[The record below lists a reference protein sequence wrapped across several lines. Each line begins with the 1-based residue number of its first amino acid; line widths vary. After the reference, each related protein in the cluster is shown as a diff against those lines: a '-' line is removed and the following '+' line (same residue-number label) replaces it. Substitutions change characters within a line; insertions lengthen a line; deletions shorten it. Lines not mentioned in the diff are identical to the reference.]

1 MKKIATLSPHTKIY
15 SNLSPS
21 MMFYD
26 GANSLCDTV
35 IGRDAMYYHPA
46 LPGVPWNE
54 ERQPF
59 GYAGVAA
66 LFHELGKALSEKEE
80 AR

>member
-1 MKKIATLSPHTKIY
+1 MKKLAALSPDTKIY
-15 SNLSPS
+15 SNLSPT

-26 GANSLCDTV
+26 GRDAACDTV

-54 ERQPF
+54 EQQPF

-66 LFHELGKALSEKEE
+66 LFDALGQALSGKEA

>member
-1 MKKIATLSPHTKIY
+1 MKKIAALSPATKIY

-26 GANSLCDTV
+26 GADSQCDTV
-35 IGRDAMYYHPA
+35 IGRDAMYYHPN

-54 ERQPF
+54 EQQPF

-66 LFHELGKALSEKEE
+66 LFSALGKALSGKEA